1 MPSYMLVRQGTPI
14 AAVRAMRRDVSTL
27 ATSDA
32 VPLPPVPGLRIV
44 RCLGRGGMGAVYLAV
59 RRDSHHTVALKVITA
74 GGPSDPDA
82 RARFHREIDAVSSIH
97 HPNVVR
103 FLTAGAAGGIPYALF
118 ERVRGQSMA
127 EIGPQ
132 PWPVVVDLAGQLAR
146 ATAAVHAAGWIHRDL
161 KRSNVMVGDR
171 GLVTLIDFGL
181 AKHPDLRGRAPHDAA
196 QADTL
201 TVPGTVAGTRR
212 YLSPEVRRGR
222 SATFAADMFALGL
235 AMHELLGGT
244 VDAEGRLTA
253 IPCAIPSALS
263 DVIERLL
270 SEEPGRRPSAL
281 ALAGALGTLA
291 ATRGTFRIHDADHTS
306 TWPFAA
312 DLRAT
317 QTG

>member
-1 MPSYMLVRQGTPI
+1 MPS
-14 AAVRAMRRDVSTL
+14 DVATL
-27 ATSDA
+27 TSSEDVA
-32 VPLPPVPGLRIV
+32 LPALPGLRIV

-59 RRDSHHTVALKVITA
+59 HRESHHTVALKVITA

-103 FLTAGAAGGIPYALF
+103 FLNAGAVGGVPYALF

-132 PWPVVVDLAGQLAR
+132 PWPVVVDLGGQLAR

-161 KRSNVMVGDR
+161 KRSNVMVGAR

-181 AKHPDLRGRAPHDAA
+181 AKHPDARRPVSREVARADALT
-196 QADTL
+196 AD
-201 TVPGTVAGTRR
+201 GTVAGTRR
-212 YLSPEVRRGR
+212 YLSPEVLRGKR
-222 SATFAADMFALGL
+222 ATFAADMFALGL
-235 AMHELLGGT
+235 AMHELLGGA
-244 VDAEGRLTA
+244 VDEEGFTSA
-253 IPCAIPSALS
+253 IPCAIPPTLS

-270 SEEPGRRPSAL
+270 SADPERRPSAVE
-281 ALAGALGTLA
+281 LAGILGTLTSA
-291 ATRGTFRIHDADHTS
+291 PGTFDAHEADRTS

-312 DLRAT
+312 DLHAT
-317 QTG
+317 R